1 MVVATSY
8 DRQNVQI
15 STDRLLAHRNEQLG
29 LGRWVGL
36 IGAAMH
42 AAVFASVISGTTGIV
57 LPSWVRN
64 LLLIVLVIEIVC
76 FAVAA
81 VDVRRFWYL
90 LLFIIALKVPGAIA
104 GLAVI
109 PTGIVDWKGLL
120 FAAVFDAAWSFV
132 LIRVLVKM
140 AVVPSDRKNTL
151 TFGEAIEGVKDQR
164 GESLGQI
171 SMISPVMVVFL
182 RHFGCTFCREALSDL
197 GRLRPE
203 IEKLGTQLA
212 IIHMST
218 DDEAEFMLGRYG
230 LADVHRISDPFR
242 RVYKAF
248 ELRRGTGSQ
257 LLGIGIWWRG
267 FVAGVVEGHGIGP
280 ISGDALQLPGVFLI
294 WKGKMVREFRH
305 KTSADRPNYREI
317 ASCDACPS

>member
-1 MVVATSY
+1 MESRTN

-15 STDRLLAHRNEQLG
+15 SSDLLLAHRNQQL
-29 LGRWVGL
+29 LKGRWVGG

-42 AAVFASVISGTTGIV
+42 AAVFGAVFSGATGIV
-57 LPSWVRN
+57 LPDWLRM
-64 LLLIVLVIEIVC
+64 LLLAVLVIEIIC
-76 FAVAA
+76 FTVAA
-81 VDVRRFWYL
+81 IDVRRYWFM
-90 LLFIIALKVPGAIA
+90 LLFVIGLKVPGAIA
-104 GLAVI
+104 GLAVM
-109 PTGIVDWKGLL
+109 PLGIVDWKALL
-120 FAAVFDAAWSFV
+120 FAVVFDAVWSAV
-132 LIRVLVKM
+132 LIQVL
-140 AVVPSDRKNTL
+140 ARLLVVPSDQQASL
-151 TFGEAIEGVKDQR
+151 SISEAIEGVKDQR
-164 GESLGQI
+164 GESLERI
-171 SMISPVMVVFL
+171 SMANPVMVVFL

-257 LLGIGIWWRG
+257 LLGIRVWWRG
-267 FVAGVVEGHGIGP
+267 LVAGLIKGHGIGP
-280 ISGDALQLPGVFLI
+280 ISGDALQLSGVFLL
-294 WKGKMVREFRH
+294 WKGKLVREFRH

-317 ASCDACPS
+317 AACDACPS

>member
-1 MVVATSY
+1 MESRTN

-15 STDRLLAHRNEQLG
+15 SSDLLLAHRNQQL
-29 LGRWVGL
+29 LKGRWVGG

-42 AAVFASVISGTTGIV
+42 AAVFGAVLSGATGII
-57 LPSWVRN
+57 LPDWLRI
-64 LLLIVLVIEIVC
+64 LLLVVLVIEIIC
-76 FAVAA
+76 FSVAA
-81 VDVRRFWYL
+81 IDVRRFWFM
-90 LLFIIALKVPGAIA
+90 LLFIIGLKIPGAIA
-104 GLAVI
+104 GLAVM
-109 PTGIVDWKGLL
+109 PLGIVDWKALL
-120 FAAVFDAAWSFV
+120 FAAVFDAIWSAV
-132 LIRVLVKM
+132 LIQFLARML
-140 AVVPSDRKNTL
+140 VVPSDRQASL
-151 TFGEAIEGVKDQR
+151 SVSEAIEGVKDQR
-164 GESLGQI
+164 GESLEQI
-171 SMISPVMVVFL
+171 SMANPVMVVFL

-257 LLGIGIWWRG
+257 LLGIRVWWRG
-267 FVAGVVEGHGIGP
+267 FVAGLIKGHGIGP
-280 ISGDALQLPGVFLI
+280 ISGDALQLSGVFLL
-294 WKGKMVREFRH
+294 WKGKLVREFRH

-317 ASCDACPS
+317 AACDACPS

>member
-1 MVVATSY
+1 MESRTN

-15 STDRLLAHRNEQLG
+15 SSDLLLAHRNQQLRK
-29 LGRWVGL
+29 GRWVGG

-42 AAVFASVISGTTGIV
+42 AAVFGAVLSGATGIV
-57 LPSWVRN
+57 LPDWLRM
-64 LLLIVLVIEIVC
+64 LLLAVLVIEIIC
-76 FAVAA
+76 FTVAA
-81 VDVRRFWYL
+81 IDVRRYWFM
-90 LLFIIALKVPGAIA
+90 LLFVIGLKVPGAIA
-104 GLAVI
+104 GLAVM
-109 PTGIVDWKGLL
+109 PLGIVDWKALL
-120 FAAVFDAAWSFV
+120 FAVVFDAVWSAV
-132 LIRVLVKM
+132 LIQVL
-140 AVVPSDRKNTL
+140 ARLLVVPADQQASL
-151 TFGEAIEGVKDQR
+151 SISEAIEGVKDQR
-164 GESLGQI
+164 GESLERI
-171 SMISPVMVVFL
+171 SMANPVMVVFL

-257 LLGIGIWWRG
+257 LLGIRVWWRG
-267 FVAGVVEGHGIGP
+267 LVAGLIKGHGIGP
-280 ISGDALQLPGVFLI
+280 ISGDALQLSGVFLL
-294 WKGKMVREFRH
+294 WKGKLVREFRH

-317 ASCDACPS
+317 AACDACPS